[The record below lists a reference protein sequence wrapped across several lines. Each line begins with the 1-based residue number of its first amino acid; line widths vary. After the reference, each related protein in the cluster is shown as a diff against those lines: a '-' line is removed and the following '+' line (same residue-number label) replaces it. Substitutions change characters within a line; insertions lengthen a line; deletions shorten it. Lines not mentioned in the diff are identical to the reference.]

1 MNSPLLKFF
10 VVLSL
15 VTGVLIVIYVLL
27 TRLEAVP
34 AASYALGAF
43 ATQYIVTLLIYFV
56 LLKGLT
62 LQPQYFV
69 QIAILAIVVKLI
81 IYGAF
86 NFVVIYLSPAFA
98 IPNVIL
104 FFSIYLIFTPLA
116 VAMLYPVINKHQ
128 REKRKPH

>member
-1 MNSPLLKFF
+1 MNSPFLKFF

-15 VTGVLIVIYVLL
+15 VTGLLILIYALL
-27 TRLEAVP
+27 IRIEVMP
-34 AASYALGAF
+34 AASYALGVF
-43 ATQYIVTLLIYFV
+43 ATQYSVTLLIYFV
-56 LLKGLT
+56 LLKALS

-69 QIAILAIVVKLI
+69 QIAILSIVVKLI

-104 FFSIYLIFTPLA
+104 FFLIYLIFTPLA